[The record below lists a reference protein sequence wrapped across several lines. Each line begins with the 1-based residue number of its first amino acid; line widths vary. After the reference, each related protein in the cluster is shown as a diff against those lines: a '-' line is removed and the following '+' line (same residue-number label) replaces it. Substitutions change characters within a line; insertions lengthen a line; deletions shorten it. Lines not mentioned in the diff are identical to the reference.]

1 MRIIYADKMISD
13 FEKIRNDYNASN
25 DLNKLEKSLKK
36 EYLTV
41 VLLFMAT
48 DGKIRNLK

>member
-25 DLNKLEKSLKK
+25 DLNKLEKKFEEIITQIS
-36 EYLTV
+36 E
-41 VLLFMAT
+41 
-48 DGKIRNLK
+48 